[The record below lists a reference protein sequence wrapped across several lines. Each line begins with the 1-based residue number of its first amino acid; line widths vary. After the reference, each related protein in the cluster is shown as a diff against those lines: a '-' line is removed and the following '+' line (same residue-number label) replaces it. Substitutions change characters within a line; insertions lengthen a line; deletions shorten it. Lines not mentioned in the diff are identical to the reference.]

1 MGGVNCRNCK
11 CNKDFDDDFEKE
23 LNGKN
28 GKKEDEY
35 IYDNNLTIIN
45 CNIGKKDDSILN
57 DKNQIINKKTNEG
70 TIQNYNIDTIEVNN
84 ENNKKFYNKLVDS
97 NLTKNNIINIEEDD
111 KNQNNLQTDEAI
123 NLKNII
129 NLNLNNQIEL
139 NNNNKNKNINQ
150 DLIEEKNIEM
160 NNDNY
165 ILSEMNIEN
174 ENNNNPDYL
183 FEEKEKIIKN
193 KNLNNILDE
202 NSGNI
207 NISNPENTNLFKN
220 NSLSI
225 IKNKENYTNNSNS
238 KIFSNNNITNNT
250 ITNNTINN
258 ITTITNNNNITN
270 NKNNTTKIQKKN
282 HKKIITK
289 ITKSNRSSSQ
299 NQNNLLRKRVIS
311 PKGKTYNNQTKNES
325 SDVNINSK
333 YKYIYEYDIGNIEFG
348 INIEEED
355 LSTGEQKLYEEA
367 QKNLEQF
374 YPPEKNEIKNLQ
386 KLLQQISLRNIL
398 TKEKLIN
405 ISRNE
410 DAIIFHSEL
419 NKLINYEVNAH
430 TKMYSSRFCIITS
443 NYFKYY
449 KSKAQFLRNLNPLC
463 IISIKH
469 ILRVNFAKINR
480 TSPNIDHII
489 ICNKRGVFRNN
500 NSITGHMF
508 DNVESNSFINN
519 PENNESLLIFSSDD
533 LQIVYKWFLLFQ
545 FMLEMNKKN
554 DNINNDNNR
563 N

>member
-11 CNKDFDDDFEKE
+11 CNKDFDDDFENE

-28 GKKEDEY
+28 EKKEDDY

-45 CNIGKKDDSILN
+45 CNIEKKNDSILK
-57 DKNQIINKKTNEG
+57 DKNLIINKKTNEA
-70 TIQNYNIDTIEVNN
+70 TITNNNINTIEVNN
-84 ENNKKFYNKLVDS
+84 QNNKKFDNILDDA
-97 NLTKNNIINIEEDD
+97 NLIKDNINIIEEND

-139 NNNNKNKNINQ
+139 NKNNKNKNINQ
-150 DLIEEKNIEM
+150 DLIEEINIEM
-160 NNDNY
+160 NDDNF
-165 ILSEMNIEN
+165 ILSEMNIQN
-174 ENNNNPDYL
+174 IKNNNNPDYL
-183 FEEKEKIIKN
+183 IDEKEKIIKN
-193 KNLNNILDE
+193 KNLNNILDD

-207 NISNPENTNLFKN
+207 NMSNPENTNLYKN

-225 IKNKENYTNNSNS
+225 IKNKENYINNSSS
-238 KIFSNNNITNNT
+238 KIFSNNNIS
-250 ITNNTINN
+250 NNTINN
-258 ITTITNNNNITN
+258 ITTNTNNNIIQND
-270 NKNNTTKIQKKN
+270 KSNTGKIQKKN

-289 ITKSNRSSSQ
+289 LTKSNRSSSQ
-299 NQNNLLRKRVIS
+299 NQNNLLKKRRTLS
-311 PKGKTYNNQTKNES
+311 KGKIYNNQNKNES
-325 SDVNINSK
+325 SDININSK

-348 INIEEED
+348 INIEEEE

-374 YPPEKNEIKNLQ
+374 YPPEKYEVNNIQKILQ
-386 KLLQQISLRNIL
+386 EISLRNIL

-410 DAIIFHSEL
+410 DTIIFHSEL
-419 NKLINYEVNAH
+419 NKLINYEINAH
-430 TKMYSSRFCIITS
+430 TKMYSSRFCLLTT
-443 NYFKYY
+443 NDFRYY
-449 KSKAQFLRNLNPLC
+449 KSKAQFLRNLNPIC

-480 TSPNIDHII
+480 TSPTIDHII

-500 NSITGHMF
+500 NSNLGHMF
-508 DNVESNSFINN
+508 DNVESKSFINC

-545 FMLEMNKKN
+545 FMIERNKKN
-554 DNINNDNNR
+554 DNVNNENNR

>member
-11 CNKDFDDDFEKE
+11 CNKDFDDDFENE

-28 GKKEDEY
+28 EKKEDDY

-45 CNIGKKDDSILN
+45 CNIEKKNDSILK
-57 DKNQIINKKTNEG
+57 DKNLIINKKTNEA
-70 TIQNYNIDTIEVNN
+70 TITNNNINTIEVNN
-84 ENNKKFYNKLVDS
+84 QNNKKFDNILDDA
-97 NLTKNNIINIEEDD
+97 NLIKDNINIIEEND

-139 NNNNKNKNINQ
+139 NKNNKNKNINQ
-150 DLIEEKNIEM
+150 DLIEEINIEM
-160 NNDNY
+160 NDDNF
-165 ILSEMNIEN
+165 ILSEMNIQN
-174 ENNNNPDYL
+174 IKNNNNPDYL
-183 FEEKEKIIKN
+183 IKKKKKIIKN
-193 KNLNNILDE
+193 KNLNNILDD

-207 NISNPENTNLFKN
+207 NMSNPENTNLYKN

-225 IKNKENYTNNSNS
+225 IKNKENYINNSSS
-238 KIFSNNNITNNT
+238 KIFSNNNIS
-250 ITNNTINN
+250 NNTINN
-258 ITTITNNNNITN
+258 ITTNTNNNIIQND
-270 NKNNTTKIQKKN
+270 KSNTGKIQKKN

-289 ITKSNRSSSQ
+289 LTKSNRSSSQ
-299 NQNNLLRKRVIS
+299 NQNNLLKKRRTLS
-311 PKGKTYNNQTKNES
+311 KGKIYNNQNKNES
-325 SDVNINSK
+325 SDININSK

-348 INIEEED
+348 INIEEEE

-374 YPPEKNEIKNLQ
+374 YPPEKYEVNNIQ
-386 KLLQQISLRNIL
+386 KILQQISLRNIL

-410 DAIIFHSEL
+410 DTIIFHSEL
-419 NKLINYEVNAH
+419 NKLINYEINAH
-430 TKMYSSRFCIITS
+430 TKMYSSRFCLLTT
-443 NYFKYY
+443 NDFRYY
-449 KSKAQFLRNLNPLC
+449 KSKAQFLRNLNPIC

-480 TSPNIDHII
+480 TSPTIDHII

-500 NSITGHMF
+500 NSNLGHMF
-508 DNVESNSFINN
+508 DNVESKSFINC

-545 FMLEMNKKN
+545 FMIERNKKN
-554 DNINNDNNR
+554 DNVNNENNR